1 MKKIVF
7 VLFTICLFN
16 SCYLNTDLND
26 INVKS
31 NKARADEYYWYYN
44 PQLFNNLD
52 SCQIVGYLQNVNGAE
67 RAINRKCPIYND
79 TIYVVKRYIAED
91 YKLFDGVIY
100 IKDKEPFRL
109 ITELR

>member
-1 MKKIVF
+1 MKRIVF

-31 NKARADEYYWYYN
+31 NKARADEYYWYYD
-44 PQLFNNLD
+44 PQLFHNSD
-52 SCQIVGYLQNVNGAE
+52 TCQVVGVLTNYNSNTY
-67 RAINRKCPIYND
+67 INRQCVIYHD
-79 TIYVVKRYIAED
+79 TIYVIKRYIAED

-109 ITELR
+109 ITELH